1 MAKMAAIIATPPL
14 PTSILPALPVK
25 LLIPAIALP
34 VGMTMPSDMVIPL
47 CMTIPS
53 DMVMPLSID
62 IPLDM
67 EDIADFMAEF
77 SDEAPEESAAS
88 PVGAGLLSQAI
99 VTGGA
104 EGVIMGTID
113 VMVDELCAS
122 AMGAK
127 AATAP
132 MIVEER
138 IVRCLV
144 VRRGCRSRRRSS
156 SAFVSVRKECIR

>member
-1 MAKMAAIIATPPL
+1 
-14 PTSILPALPVK
+14 
-25 LLIPAIALP
+25 
-34 VGMTMPSDMVIPL
+34 MTMPSDMVIPL
-47 CMTIPS
+47 SMTMPS

-77 SDEAPEESAAS
+77 RDEAPDERAAS

-104 EGVIMGTID
+104 EGDIMGTID